1 METVALFTTVPS
13 REELPLERV
22 TLLERAVPLLRVAL
36 LLPVLL
42 LPVERV
48 TLLLRRLLSCCCT
61 ALPLERVVEEERV
74 AEEEPLERRVLCC
87 WVELLPL
94 ERVEEVPLERVEE
107 VPLERVEEVLPEERE
122 EPEELPC
129 CWEELLLP
137 LVERRVWA
145 HISGAVSMARASIK
159 EAEIVTNLLIA
170 LKFLS

>member
-22 TLLERAVPLLRVAL
+22 TLLERAGPLLRVAL

-87 WVELLPL
+87 WVDLL
-94 ERVEEVPLERVEE
+94 PLERVEE

-145 HISGAVSMARASIK
+145 HVSGAVSMARASIK

>member
-87 WVELLPL
+87 WVDLL
-94 ERVEEVPLERVEE
+94 PLERVEE

-145 HISGAVSMARASIK
+145 HVSGAVSMARASIK

>member
-87 WVELLPL
+87 WVDLL
-94 ERVEEVPLERVEE
+94 PLERVEE

-137 LVERRVWA
+137 LVEWRVWA

>member
-87 WVELLPL
+87 WVDLL
-94 ERVEEVPLERVEE
+94 PLERVEE

-170 LKFLS
+170 LKLLS

>member
-87 WVELLPL
+87 RVELL
-94 ERVEEVPLERVEE
+94 PLERVEE

>member
-87 WVELLPL
+87 WVDLL
-94 ERVEEVPLERVEE
+94 PLERVEE

>member
-42 LPVERV
+42 LLVERV

-87 WVELLPL
+87 WVDLLPL
-94 ERVEEVPLERVEE
+94 ERGEE

>member
-87 WVELLPL
+87 WVDLLPL

-107 VPLERVEEVLPEERE
+107 ELPEERE

>member
-107 VPLERVEEVLPEERE
+107 VLPEERE

>member
-107 VPLERVEEVLPEERE
+107 VLPEERE

-159 EAEIVTNLLIA
+159 EAEIVINLLIA

>member
-87 WVELLPL
+87 WVDLL
-94 ERVEEVPLERVEE
+94 PLERVEE

-170 LKFLS
+170 LKF

>member
-1 METVALFTTVPS
+1 MPS

-42 LPVERV
+42 LLVERV

-61 ALPLERVVEEERV
+61 ALPLEWVVEEERV

-87 WVELLPL
+87 WVELL
-94 ERVEEVPLERVEE
+94 PLERVEE

>member
-42 LPVERV
+42 LLVERV

-87 WVELLPL
+87 WVDLL
-94 ERVEEVPLERVEE
+94 PLERVEE

>member
-42 LPVERV
+42 LLVERV

-107 VPLERVEEVLPEERE
+107 VLPEERE

-145 HISGAVSMARASIK
+145 HISGAVSMARASIR
-159 EAEIVTNLLIA
+159 EAEIVTNRLIA